1 MTRNGING
9 ILNSLQHTSAKAL
22 PYTSAAT
29 HGFMV
34 HNGSRG
40 PSQHQEAP
48 GMPLL
53 ALRSAS
59 VWGAWFQKNISFY
72 QWRNSQQLVAQG
84 HDIFACYIISY
95 VISMCSHIMSAEN
108 HRVQYLRILMADCH
122 EMFGQLFQLFGLAF
136 CPDLLVP

>member
-1 MTRNGING
+1 MESMESQIASNTRVRRR
-9 ILNSLQHTSAKAL
+9 SPTPQQRHMDSWFT
-22 PYTSAAT
+22 
-29 HGFMV
+29 MV
-34 HNGSRG
+34 HVG
-40 PSQHQEAP
+40 PHNTKKHQGCHYWHFGLHQFGVP
-48 GMPLL
+48 G
-53 ALRSAS
+53 
-59 VWGAWFQKNISFY
+59 FKKNISFY